1 MNKKKPDALN
11 FNLEQEDS
19 TGMNLQNGYDV
30 PVVSQG
36 EIRELCD
43 TVGAYLPQ
51 RRNSI
56 SDLQFWKIA
65 FFEMTGKSPLFWMCC
80 AIFLS
85 VIAVLIQTAMSYFSP
100 LLVMI
105 ILAPVP
111 FLAFAI
117 DALHCRD
124 PHVVELETTCR
135 FDIRQLYIAKLLIG
149 MLFNIILMLPAVC
162 AANSVYKKGGRLAL
176 CAFTTMFFIGFIALF
191 LIEKAK
197 NSLPLSAF
205 LALWVISGG
214 ALLRRSGPEKLLES
228 ISMAAL
234 TVAFIACLV
243 LFAIKL
249 IYAAQ
254 HMRFRSETGGYNL

>member
-1 MNKKKPDALN
+1 MNEKGPDALN
-11 FNLEQEDS
+11 FNSKLDDS
-19 TGMNLQNGYDV
+19 AKTDLRNGYHV
-30 PVVSQG
+30 PVVSQD

-51 RRNSI
+51 RRI
-56 SDLQFWKIA
+56 PIFDLQFWKIA

-85 VIAVLIQTAMSYFSP
+85 VTAVLIQTAMCYFSP

-105 ILAPVP
+105 ILAPIP

-117 DALHCRD
+117 DALHYRD

-176 CAFTTMFFIGFIALF
+176 SAFTTMFFIGFIALF

-214 ALLRRSGPEKLLES
+214 ALLRRSGPEKLLEN
-228 ISMAAL
+228 ISMTAL
-234 TVAFIACLV
+234 TIAFTACLV
-243 LFAIKL
+243 LFTIKL

-254 HMRFRSETGGYNL
+254 HIRFRSETGGYNL